1 MMIRWMIDDKYPE
14 MPWDEL
20 DTIVFDVGN
29 VLLAFSPEQLLK
41 ELVPDRPDLYDVLS
55 TRVFKSPYWVM
66 LDHGTLTLEEAIEAM
81 TGRELSLKPYVRQVM
96 ENWRDL
102 KGVISEGVDALKAAK
117 AHGKRVYVLSNYHSD
132 SFQFAQEKY
141 DFFNLVDDFLVSS
154 REGLLKP
161 DPAIYRLAQERFQLL
176 PERTLFIDD
185 TPANIEAALNAGWQ
199 GFCLNAPGKLRRFIG
214 D

>member
-1 MMIRWMIDDKYPE
+1 MIRWMIDDKYPE

-29 VLLAFSPEQLLK
+29 VLLAFSPQQLMK
-41 ELVPDRPDLYDVLS
+41 ELVPDRPDLYDTLN
-55 TRVFKSPYWVM
+55 TRVFRSPYWVM
-66 LDHGTLTLEEAIEAM
+66 LDHGTLALEEAIEAM

-132 SFQFAQEKY
+132 SFQFAREKY
-141 DFFNLVDDFLVSS
+141 DFFDLVDDFLVSS
-154 REGLLKP
+154 RVGLLKP
-161 DPAIYRLAQERFQLL
+161 DLAIYRLAQERFQLL

-185 TPANIEAALNAGWQ
+185 TPANIEAALYAGWQ

-214 D
+214 S

>member
-20 DTIVFDVGN
+20 DAIVFDVGN
-29 VLLAFSPEQLLK
+29 VLLAFSREQLLN
-41 ELVPDRPDLYDVLS
+41 ELVPDRPDLYGALS
-55 TRVFKSPYWVM
+55 TRVFQSPYWVM
-66 LDHGTLTLEEAIEAM
+66 LDHGTMTLEEAIEAM
-81 TGRELSLKPYVRQVM
+81 TGRELSLKPYVRQVV

-102 KGVISEGVDALKAAK
+102 KGVIGEGVYALQAAK

-132 SFQFAQEKY
+132 SFQFVREKY

-154 REGLLKP
+154 RVGLLKP